1 MGPKRDIEKSYGVT
15 ELPSQRRLPFRSLSV
30 GIMGLT
36 HVSYFPYIFANMD
49 MRVFG
54 TAVGATAAII
64 GQYIDPNGVGRPVV
78 VATTPE
84 IKPIIKKLLGDRQNR
99 GEINEQ
105 TTSHS
110 KKTDT

>member
-1 MGPKRDIEKSYGVT
+1 VQP
-15 ELPSQRRLPFRSLSV
+15 QRSSV
-30 GIMGLT
+30 GIL
-36 HVSYFPYIFANMD
+36 I
-49 MRVFG
+49 
-54 TAVGATAAII
+54 
-64 GQYIDPNGVGRPVV
+64 PNGVGRPVV

-84 IKPIIKKLLGDRQNR
+84 IKPIIKRLLGDRQNR